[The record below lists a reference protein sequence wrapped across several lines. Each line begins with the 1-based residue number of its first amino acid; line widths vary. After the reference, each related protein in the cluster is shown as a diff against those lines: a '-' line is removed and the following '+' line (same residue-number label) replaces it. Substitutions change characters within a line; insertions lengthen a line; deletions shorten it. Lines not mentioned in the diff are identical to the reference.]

1 MTDPQVATV
10 TVGFFINKQ
19 QQQQQQLY
27 WYKNLYIKF
36 LWKLELININ
46 IDSGNL
52 LMCRRHIA

>member
-10 TVGFFINKQ
+10 TLGFFINK
-19 QQQQQQLY
+19 QQQQQLY

-36 LWKLELININ
+36 LLETWVIN

-52 LMCRRHIA
+52 LICRRYIA